1 MASLRPSIDQG
12 ILGKK
17 EFQLQGVKVF
27 AAKGMFAT
35 KTQRREEDLMENF
48 KNSRLE

>member
-1 MASLRPSIDQG
+1 MASLRPGIHQG

-35 KTQRREEDLMENF
+35 KAQRREEEFM
-48 KNSRLE
+48 SI